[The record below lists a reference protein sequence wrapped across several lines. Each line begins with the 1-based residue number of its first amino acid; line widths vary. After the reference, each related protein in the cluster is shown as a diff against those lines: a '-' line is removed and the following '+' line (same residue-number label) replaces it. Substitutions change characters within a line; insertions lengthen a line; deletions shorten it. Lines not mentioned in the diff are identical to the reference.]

1 MIKYLN
7 DKRKKKKGQTTLEYA
22 ILVII
27 IIAALISIQTYIKR
41 GIQGRLRSAA
51 DDIGDQYSPGNTNVV
66 VRTVSKSTTLDRNF
80 QGDSKSTLVSDEV
93 SNTTTNIT
101 IVNGVWSFWGGK

>member
-51 DDIGDQYSPGNTNVV
+51 DDIGDQYSPGNTNVTIV
-66 VRTVSKSTTLDRNF
+66 THSKSQTRDQNY
-80 QGDSKSTLVSDEV
+80 QGNANSVLLSQDL
-93 SNTTTNIT
+93 SNTTSNIV
-101 IVNGVWSFWGGK
+101 IVNGVWTFWGK